1 MMKLTKEK
9 LKQIIKEELQDM
21 SEEIDGKFKLVHK
34 PSSPGQHG
42 CKEDYLYDE
51 DLHLC
56 IRDSPC
62 SKSIYGQGRQIPVFL
77 YPNPTF
83 LQKCFNCNPRNYHL
97 LSLLSPMIPNRTKNE

>member
-1 MMKLTKEK
+1 MKLTKEK

-56 IRDSPC
+56 IREDITAQRLREEPAL
-62 SKSIYGQGRQIPVFL
+62 GVQL
-77 YPNPTF
+77 
-83 LQKCFNCNPRNYHL
+83 
-97 LSLLSPMIPNRTKNE
+97 NREVKQLRGW